1 MTSQT
6 RRNRHP
12 SNRTLVDADTVSH
25 FIILDMHTADCA
37 GCGQSIGDPDDC
49 RIVVYHNER
58 GSIRDAGLL
67 CPAC

>member
-6 RRNRHP
+6 GRSRHP
-12 SNRTLVDADTVSH
+12 SNRTLVHPHTGSH
-25 FIILDMHTADCA
+25 FIVLDMHSTDCA
-37 GCGQSIGDPDDC
+37 GCGLTIGAPDDC

-58 GSIRDAGLL
+58 GNIRDAGLL